1 MKKQLLN
8 VEKNRKNF
16 LPVFRDKLREYCS
29 LYNSRSHEMCRD
41 GYGKT
46 RAKSIFFE
54 KKPDRA
60 RFLWYEKKKKRGAEK
75 RGKGQ
80 NRYSRQERHAVPD
93 RPKGGPPPGL

>member
-16 LPVFRDKLREYCS
+16 LPVFKDKLIEYCS
-29 LYNSRSHEMCRD
+29 LYNSRSHETCRD

-60 RFLWYEKKKKRGAEK
+60 RFLRYEKRKRGALK
-75 RGKGQ
+75 KG
-80 NRYSRQERHAVPD
+80 ERAKTGTAGRSAMLYPIVPRAA
-93 RPKGGPPPGL
+93 RPLAF